1 MSFRVRWIAR
11 YALVLVLVVMSAS
24 FSRPQS
30 SNASVEGEVTDPN
43 NAAVGGAKVDLVNKG
58 TGATASY
65 TSDGDGHYTF
75 RNVVPGIYQLAVTA
89 DGFKEYVQDGIEVR
103 LGYPIRQNVQLS
115 IGTAVTKVSVNA
127 DASALN
133 YENAEIRGS
142 IDPKIIQDVPL
153 LVAGSIRSA
162 GNFASL
168 LPGVTRGAGDVT
180 GAHVNGSQSQ
190 TGVTVLDGI
199 SLFNSSGIQGLTGA
213 VLDFPQSPDVI
224 SEFQVLTS
232 NYSPQY
238 GGSAAGVTVENV
250 KSGTDNFHGTAYEFN
265 RNTAFN
271 ATPWG
276 QASKGKDIEN
286 DFGGNIGGP
295 IKLKGFTSA
304 SHSTFF
310 FVNFEAFKI
319 IGGLNR
325 QTLSLPTPQEQ
336 QGDFS
341 DWKDSSGN
349 LIPIYD
355 PATTRANAAYNP
367 SLPTSASNLP
377 YLRDQFM
384 GCNGNTPNVICPTDP
399 RLQNSLA
406 SQWFKYLPT
415 LTSSSPLNNYLAP
428 PTPNF
433 LGTNAYSFTEKVDE
447 NIGSKDH
454 ISEMFFYKYLPETT
468 FTTLPVQISNS
479 GTSYKRTAVLRIN
492 YDHTFNPRI
501 VNHFAFGYQ
510 NDKFFGGGID
520 GNSANDLPQIT
531 GAASHSYPPQIL
543 FGSGFTGYGTGAG
556 SPQIQPWLA
565 PAYLAN
571 DVVSLTRGKHVI
583 SIGGDLRL
591 ATDNPTFLSNQ
602 SGQFSFSATET
613 GLLGINSG
621 SPIASFLL
629 EQVDHAAATYYST
642 NVIDAKSKSFALF
655 VGDTWR
661 ATSKLTLDLGLRY
674 EIDPPTIE
682 YTNTFSY
689 FDPKSPNSGAGNLP
703 GAVAFAG
710 FGPGRSGLRHPEN
723 TWYGGIAPRVGLAY
737 TIRPNTVVRAGYGI
751 FYDGAYMPGYD
762 GGITQ
767 DGYNTYA
774 VFGSSLGGLQPAFI
788 LSQGIPQTFPQP
800 PQLTSTIDNG
810 LNAPIYRP
818 TNANRLPYA
827 QQWNL
832 TVEHQFTPSD
842 YISVSYIGNK
852 GTRLLSQLAP
862 VNVINTSYLSM
873 GSQLYDVFQPGQT
886 VLDGVPEPFP
896 GFATALS
903 GCTASVAQALLPFP
917 QYCNTIFARN
927 ENQGNSTYES
937 FQFKGEHRFSKGLW
951 VLLSY
956 TNSKLITDADANENG
971 GEQGVISPYQSYRR
985 KALALEDVPQAL
997 NLAFSYQLP
1006 FGEGR
1011 RWVNEKG
1018 ITNTLVGGWTFNGV
1032 FRVQSG
1038 IPFVITSSNCNIPS
1052 QIAASCLPALL
1063 PGAKPFTHSITSSN
1077 VTSQPYLNVES
1088 FEPAGSL
1095 NFYTGIGPRVQNF
1108 RQPGYSDFDIGLQ
1121 KLFHLSERFTFQL
1134 RADIFNVFNAHHFN
1148 SVGVSN
1154 SSGFSSGTGGS
1165 AFVTDV
1171 ASPSFGMWNGTVT
1184 APRNIQVS
1192 GRISF

>member
-1 MSFRVRWIAR
+1 MSFRVLWIAR
-11 YALVLVLVVMSAS
+11 NALVLVLLLTCSS
-24 FSRPQS
+24 FGRAQS
-30 SNASVEGEVTDPN
+30 SNASVEGEITDPN
-43 NAAVGGAKVDLVNKG
+43 NAAVGGAKVNLINKG
-58 TGATASY
+58 TGATAAF
-65 TSDGDGHYTF
+65 TADAEGHYSF
-75 RNVVPGIYQLAVTA
+75 RNVVPGIYQLSVAA

-103 LGYPIRQNVQLS
+103 LGFPIRQNVQLS
-115 IGTAVTKVSVNA
+115 VGTNVTKVNVNA

-142 IDPKIIQDVPL
+142 IDPKIIDQVPL

-168 LPGVTRGAGDVT
+168 MPGVTRGAGDVT

-190 TGVTVLDGI
+190 TGVTILDGI

-250 KSGTDNFHGTAYEFN
+250 KSGTDSYHGTVYEYN

-271 ATPWG
+271 ATQWG
-276 QASKGKDIEN
+276 QTSKGKDIEN

-295 IKLKGFTSA
+295 IKFRGFKGA
-304 SHSTFF
+304 NHSTFF
-310 FVNFEAFKI
+310 FVNFEGFKI

-341 DWKDSSGN
+341 DWKDSNGN

-355 PATTRANAAYNP
+355 PATTRANPTYNP

-384 GCNGNTPNVICPTDP
+384 GCNGNTPNVICSTDP

-406 SQWFKYLPT
+406 LQWFKYLPQ
-415 LTSSSPLNNYLAP
+415 LTTNAPLNNYLAP

-433 LGTNAYSFTEKVDE
+433 LGTNAYTFTEKIDE
-447 NIGSKDH
+447 NIGQNDH

-479 GTSYKRTAVLRIN
+479 GTSYKRTSVLRIN

-501 VNHFAFGYQ
+501 VNHFGFGFQ
-510 NDKFFGGGID
+510 DDKYFGGGID
-520 GNSANDLPQIT
+520 GNYANDLPQIT
-531 GAASHSYPPQIL
+531 GAASHAYPPQIL
-543 FGSGFTGYGTGAG
+543 FGGGFAGYGTGQG
-556 SPQIQPWLA
+556 SPQSQPWLA

-571 DVVSLTRGKHVI
+571 DIVSLTAGKHVVT
-583 SIGGDLRL
+583 IGADFRA

-602 SGQFSFSATET
+602 SGQFTFNATET

-621 SPIASFLL
+621 SPIASFILGA
-629 EQVDHAAATYYST
+629 VDASSVTYYST
-642 NVIDAKSKSFALF
+642 HVINAKSKSIAFF
-655 VGDTWR
+655 VGDSWR
-661 ATSKLTLDLGLRY
+661 VTSKLTLDLGLRY
-674 EIDPPTIE
+674 EIDPPTVEANNI
-682 YTNTFSY
+682 FSY
-689 FDPKSPNSGAGNLP
+689 FDPKSPNVAAGNLP

-710 FGPGRSGLRHPEN
+710 YPPNYLRHPEN

-737 TIRPNTVVRAGYGI
+737 AIRPDTVIRAGYGI
-751 FYDGAYMPGYD
+751 FYDAAYIPGYD

-774 VFGSSLGGLQPAFI
+774 VFGNSLGGLQPAFN
-788 LSQGIPQTFPQP
+788 LNQGIPQTFPKP
-800 PQLTSTIDNG
+800 PQLISTIDNG
-810 LNAPIYRP
+810 LNTPIYRP
-818 TNANRLPYA
+818 TSANRLPYA

-832 TVEHQFTPSD
+832 TVEHQFTASD
-842 YISVSYIGNK
+842 YIALSYVGNK
-852 GTRLLSQLAP
+852 GTRLLSQVSP
-862 VNVINTSYLSM
+862 INAINPSYLSL
-873 GSQLYDVFQPGQT
+873 GAKLYDVFQPGQT
-886 VLDGVPEPFP
+886 ELDGVPAPFP
-896 GFATALS
+896 DFATALT
-903 GCTASVAQALLPFP
+903 GCSPSVAQALTPFP
-917 QYCNTIFARN
+917 QYCNLIFGRN

-937 FQFKGEHRFSKGLW
+937 FQLKAEHRFSKGLW
-951 VLLSY
+951 VLFTY

-971 GEQGVISPYQSYRR
+971 GEQGVVSPYQSYRR

-997 NLAFSYQLP
+997 NLAFTYQLP
-1006 FGEGR
+1006 FGQGK
-1011 RWVNEKG
+1011 RWVNETG
-1018 ITNTLVGGWTFNGV
+1018 IANTLIGGWTLNGV
-1032 FRVQSG
+1032 YRVQSG
-1038 IPFVITSSNCNIPS
+1038 IPFVITSSNCNIPV
-1052 QIAASCLPALL
+1052 QIGAQCLPALL
-1063 PGAKPFTHSITSSN
+1063 PGAKPFAHSISGLD
-1077 VTSQPYLNVES
+1077 VASQPYLNVAS
-1088 FEPAGSL
+1088 FQPAGSF
-1095 NFYTGIGPRVQNF
+1095 NFNTGDGPRVQNF
-1108 RQPGYSDFDIGLQ
+1108 RQPGYSDFDIGVQ
-1121 KLFHLSERFTFQL
+1121 KLFHITERVTFQL
-1134 RADIFNVFNAHHFN
+1134 RGDIFNIFNAHHFN
-1148 SVGVSN
+1148 TVGVSN
-1154 SSGFSSGTGGS
+1154 TNGYSSGTGGS